1 MNILAQPIQDS
12 ASPTHSRRVLSLSL
26 IALAGVLLLS
36 ACGQRTGPA
45 AAPVPEVATV
55 VIAPQSV
62 TLTTELPG
70 RTAAY
75 RVAEIRPQVNGL
87 IQKRLF
93 TEGAEVTTGQELYQ
107 IDPAQYQAAFDS
119 AKAALARAEAN
130 LPAVRARFE
139 RFDSL
144 VADKAVSQQNYDDAT
159 AALQQ
164 AEADVAYYRATAEN
178 AHVNLGYT
186 RIVSPI
192 SGRIGRSSVTDGA
205 IVTAYQPVALATIQ
219 QLDPIY
225 VDVPQS
231 TNELLRLEQRIAQNL
246 LKEAGATGAKVQ
258 LYLSDGSKYPIE
270 GTLQFRDAEVDPT
283 TASVTLRAV
292 FPNPQ
297 GVLLPNM
304 FVRAVLVE
312 GVGERAILAPQQ
324 AITRNT
330 KGQPVAFVVS
340 AEKKIEQR
348 LLTLDRAIGNQ
359 WLVASGLA
367 AGDHIV
373 VEGLQKV
380 RPGMPVREVSFQAPQ
395 PASAQPVPAT
405 K

>member
-1 MNILAQPIQDS
+1 MNIPSLPNQDFGCARHGRQSLRLALVMAS
-12 ASPTHSRRVLSLSL
+12 AG
-26 IALAGVLLLS
+26 LAFA
-36 ACGQRTGPA
+36 ACSKSSGPA
-45 AAPVPEVATV
+45 TAPTPEVATIV
-55 VIAPQSV
+55 VAPQSV

-93 TEGAEVTTGQELYQ
+93 TEGAEVAAGQELYQ

-144 VADKAVSQQNYDDAT
+144 VADKAVSQQNYDDAS

-164 AEADVAYYRATAEN
+164 AEADVAYYKATAEN
-178 AHVNLGYT
+178 ARVNLGYT

-192 SGRIGRSSVTDGA
+192 AGHIGRSSVTDGA

-231 TNELLRLEQRIAQNL
+231 TDELLRLERRLADKL
-246 LKEAGATGAKVQ
+246 LNADAANANKVQ
-258 LYLSDGSKYPIE
+258 LFLSDGSKYPLD
-270 GTLQFRDAEVDPT
+270 GTLQFRDVEVDPT

-292 FPNPQ
+292 FPNPE
-297 GVLLPNM
+297 GVLLPSM
-304 FVRAVLVE
+304 FVRAVINE
-312 GVGERAILAPQQ
+312 GVNDRAILVPQQ
-324 AITRNT
+324 AVSRDT
-330 KGQPVAFVVS
+330 KGNPIALVVN
-340 AEKKIEQR
+340 AQKKVELRQ
-348 LLTLDRAIGNQ
+348 LVLDRALGNQ
-359 WLVASGLA
+359 WLVASGIA
-367 AGDHIV
+367 AGDHLV

-395 PASAQPVPAT
+395 PASAQSAPAT

>member
-1 MNILAQPIQDS
+1 MNIHAQPLQDS
-12 ASPTHSRRVLSLSL
+12 ALPTHSRRALSLPL
-26 IALAGVLLLS
+26 FALAGGLLLS
-36 ACGQRTGPA
+36 ACGQRPAPPA
-45 AAPVPEVATV
+45 AAVLEVATISV
-55 VIAPQSV
+55 APQAV

-93 TEGAEVTTGQELYQ
+93 TEGAEVAAGQELYQ

-144 VADKAVSQQNYDDAT
+144 VADKAVSQQNYDDAS

-164 AEADVAYYRATAEN
+164 AEADVAYYKATAEN
-178 AHVNLGYT
+178 ARVNLGYT

-192 SGRIGRSSVTDGA
+192 AGHIGRSSVTDGA

-231 TNELLRLEQRIAQNL
+231 TDELLRLERRLADKL
-246 LKEAGATGAKVQ
+246 LNADAANANKVQ
-258 LYLSDGSKYPIE
+258 LFLSDGSKYPLD
-270 GTLQFRDAEVDPT
+270 GTLQFRDVEVDPT

-292 FPNPQ
+292 FPNPE
-297 GVLLPNM
+297 GVLLPSM
-304 FVRAVLVE
+304 FVRAVINE
-312 GVGERAILAPQQ
+312 GVNDRAILVPQQ
-324 AITRNT
+324 AVSRDT
-330 KGQPVAFVVS
+330 KGNPIALVVN
-340 AEKKIEQR
+340 AQKKVELRQ
-348 LLTLDRAIGNQ
+348 LVLDRALGNQ

-367 AGDHIV
+367 AGDHLV

-395 PASAQPVPAT
+395 PASAQPTPAT

>member
-12 ASPTHSRRVLSLSL
+12 ASPTRSSRALSLSL
-26 IALAGVLLLS
+26 IAIAGGLLLS
-36 ACGQRTGPA
+36 ACGKSSGPA
-45 AAPVPEVATV
+45 TAPTPEVATIV
-55 VIAPQSV
+55 VAPQAV

-93 TEGAEVTTGQELYQ
+93 TEGAEVAAGQELYQ

-144 VADKAVSQQNYDDAT
+144 VADKAVSQQNYDDAS

-164 AEADVAYYRATAEN
+164 AEADVAYYKATAEN
-178 AHVNLGYT
+178 ARVNLGYT

-192 SGRIGRSSVTDGA
+192 AGHIGRSSVTDGA

-231 TNELLRLEQRIAQNL
+231 TDELLRLERRLADKL
-246 LKEAGATGAKVQ
+246 LNADAANANKVQ
-258 LYLSDGSKYPIE
+258 LFLSDGSKYPLD
-270 GTLQFRDAEVDPT
+270 GTLQFRDVEVDPT

-292 FPNPQ
+292 FPNPE
-297 GVLLPNM
+297 GVLLPSM
-304 FVRAVLVE
+304 FVRAVINE
-312 GVGERAILAPQQ
+312 GVNDRAILVPQQ
-324 AITRNT
+324 AVSRDT
-330 KGQPVAFVVS
+330 KGQPVALVVT

-359 WLVASGLA
+359 WLVASGIA
-367 AGDHIV
+367 AGDHLV

-395 PASAQPVPAT
+395 PASAQSAPAT

>member
-1 MNILAQPIQDS
+1 MNIHSLSKQDS
-12 ASPTHSRRVLSLSL
+12 TSATKSSRTLRL
-26 IALAGVLLLS
+26 ALAAA
-36 ACGQRTGPA
+36 ACASFLVACNRQSGPT

-246 LKEAGATGAKVQ
+246 LKEAGATAAKVQ

-292 FPNPQ
+292 FPNPE

-330 KGQPVAFVVS
+330 KGQPVALVVN

-348 LLTLDRAIGNQ
+348 LLTLDRALGNQ
-359 WLVASGLA
+359 WLVVSGIA
-367 AGDHIV
+367 AGDHLV
-373 VEGLQKV
+373 VEGLQQV
-380 RPGMPVREVSFQAPQ
+380 RPGMPVREASFQSPE
-395 PASAQPVPAT
+395 PASAQPVSAT

>member
-1 MNILAQPIQDS
+1 M
-12 ASPTHSRRVLSLSL
+12 HSRRAFSLAL
-26 IALAGVLLLS
+26 IALASGLLLS
-36 ACGQRTGPA
+36 ACGQRSGPP

-55 VIAPQSV
+55 VIAPQSI

-70 RTAAY
+70 RTAAF

-87 IQKRLF
+87 IQKRLY
-93 TEGAEVTTGQELYQ
+93 TEGSEVAAGQPLYQ

-119 AKAALARAEAN
+119 AQAALGRAEAN

-144 VADKAVSQQNYDDAT
+144 VADKAVSQQNYDDAS
-159 AALQQ
+159 AALKQ

-178 AHVNLGYT
+178 ARVNLGYT

-246 LKEAGATGAKVQ
+246 LKEAGATAAKVQ

-270 GTLQFRDAEVDPT
+270 GTLQFRDAEVDPS

-292 FPNPQ
+292 FPNPE

-330 KGQPVAFVVS
+330 KGQPVALVVN

-367 AGDHIV
+367 AGDHLV
-373 VEGLQKV
+373 VEGLQKA
-380 RPGMPVREVSFQAPQ
+380 RPGAQVREVPFQTTP
-395 PASAQPVPAT
+395 PASAQPAPAT

>member
-12 ASPTHSRRVLSLSL
+12 ASPTLSRRALSLSL
-26 IALAGVLLLS
+26 LALAGGLLLS
-36 ACGQRTGPA
+36 ACGQRSGPP

-70 RTAAY
+70 RTAAF

-93 TEGAEVTTGQELYQ
+93 TEGAEVTAGQELYQ

-130 LPAVRARFE
+130 LPAARARAE
-139 RFDSL
+139 RYTSL
-144 VADKAVSQQNYDDAT
+144 AADKAVSQQNYDDAS

-164 AEADVAYYRATAEN
+164 AEADVAYYKATAEN
-178 AHVNLGYT
+178 ARVNLGYT

-192 SGRIGRSSVTDGA
+192 AGHIGRSSVTDGA
-205 IVTAYQPVALATIQ
+205 IVTAYQSVALATIQ

-246 LKEAGATGAKVQ
+246 LKEAGATAAKVQ

-270 GTLQFRDAEVDPT
+270 GTLQFRDAEVDPS

-292 FPNPQ
+292 VPNPQ

-330 KGQPVAFVVS
+330 KGQPVALVVN

-348 LLTLDRAIGNQ
+348 LLTIDRALGNQ
-359 WLVASGLA
+359 WLVVSGIA
-367 AGDHIV
+367 AGDHLV

-380 RPGMPVREVSFQAPQ
+380 RAGMPVREVSFQAPQ
-395 PASAQPVPAT
+395 QASAQPAPAT